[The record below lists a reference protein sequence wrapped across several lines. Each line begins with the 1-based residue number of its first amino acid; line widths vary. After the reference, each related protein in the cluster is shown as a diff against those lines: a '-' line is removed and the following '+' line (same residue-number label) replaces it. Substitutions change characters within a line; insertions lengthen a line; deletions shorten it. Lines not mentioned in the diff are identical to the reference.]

1 MSAALIFVL
10 AIVLIAFFAG
20 TTRGG
25 VKEGAAQ
32 VLKML
37 RYGAIFAALVVVAV
51 IVSLLVSAFNQ

>member
-20 TTRGG
+20 TTRGW

-51 IVSLLVSAFNQ
+51 IVSMLVSAFNQ